1 MGYYSE
7 VGIALKKADY
17 EALKRKIDSLPDW
30 KADLKDY
37 VNHLL
42 ADAECTDPYAA
53 AKEYAGTVVAI
64 HWKSVKWYLYDD
76 MPEVD
81 FLMDF
86 IRHLPNYSFT
96 RVGEDAGDIEEEHKG
111 DCNLDIFSIQSKIA
125 VSAW

>member
-42 ADAECTDPYAA
+42 ADADVLTP
-53 AKEYAGTVVAI
+53 TPPQRN
-64 HWKSVKWYLYDD
+64 
-76 MPEVD
+76 MPV
-81 FLMDF
+81 
-86 IRHLPNYSFT
+86 R
-96 RVGEDAGDIEEEHKG
+96 
-111 DCNLDIFSIQSKIA
+111 
-125 VSAW
+125 